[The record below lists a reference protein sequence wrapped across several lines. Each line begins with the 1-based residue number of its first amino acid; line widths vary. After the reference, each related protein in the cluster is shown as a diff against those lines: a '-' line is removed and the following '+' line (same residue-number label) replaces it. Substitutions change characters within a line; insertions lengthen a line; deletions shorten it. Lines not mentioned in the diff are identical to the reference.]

1 LKIGRVQILR
11 NGWELSMQGSPI
23 IEANDLIKDYGKL
36 RAVDNICFK
45 VVGGECYGFLG
56 PNGAGKTTTM
66 KMVQCVLPPTSGE
79 LYVAGMSVKKNARE
93 IKAMI
98 GVVPQENNLDLE
110 FTVYK
115 NLIVYSRYFDIP
127 KDVAEKRASELLEFF
142 SLIDKGSVIIDNLS
156 TGMKRRLLIARA
168 LINDPDLL
176 VLDEPTTGLDPQAR
190 HMIWDRIGALK
201 KKGVTV
207 LLTTHYMEEA
217 AQLCDSIVI
226 MDHGK
231 IVEEGNPKDLV
242 KKHVGENVLE
252 TPYSKETLAFL
263 KETYPNLMEEVV
275 GDKIN
280 VFTNEPERILSDILV
295 KHSSR
300 EAIIRSANLEDVFLK
315 LTGRRLRE

>member
-1 LKIGRVQILR
+1 M
-11 NGWELSMQGSPI
+11 S
-23 IEANDLIKDYGKL
+23 
-36 RAVDNICFK
+36 
-45 VVGGECYGFLG
+45 GECFGFLG

-79 LYVAGMSVKKNARE
+79 LYVAGMNVKKNARM
-93 IKAMI
+93 IKAMM

-127 KDVAEKRASELLEFF
+127 KDVAEKRANELLEFF
-142 SLIDKGSVIIDNLS
+142 SLTEKGSVIIDNLS

-168 LINDPDLL
+168 LINDPELL

-190 HMIWDRIGALK
+190 HLIWDRIGDLK

-207 LLTTHYMEEA
+207 LITTHYMEEA

-231 IVEEGNPKDLV
+231 IVEEGSPKDLV
-242 KKHVGENVLE
+242 KKYVGENVLE
-252 TPYSKETLAFL
+252 TPYSEETLAFL
-263 KETYPNLMEEVV
+263 KETYPNATEEVV

-280 VFTNEPERILSDILV
+280 IFTNEPEQILSDILA